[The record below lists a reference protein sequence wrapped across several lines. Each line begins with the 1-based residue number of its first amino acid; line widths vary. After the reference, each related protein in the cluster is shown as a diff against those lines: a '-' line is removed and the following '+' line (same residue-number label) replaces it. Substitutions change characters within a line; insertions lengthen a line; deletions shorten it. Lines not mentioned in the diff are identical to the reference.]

1 MGQSSGL
8 RFDIFER
15 VHIAETAA
23 EIQDLEEIEL
33 VPQIELDV
41 KDTYAT
47 LSGHLALRGSYSSQ
61 ERSAQQLEHRIPVE
75 IAMPLNRIQNSENI
89 GVEIENFDVELL
101 SARTLNVTG
110 VLSLSG
116 LKANSTDEVTKA
128 EEEKVFVHE
137 KQADTSAWVRSD
149 ASSSAEQHGSDPVKA
164 NKEELIKDKR
174 SEKPVPESKSS
185 DADLA
190 KLEKKEQQPAQANT
204 QPVKET
210 DDQPTEAVTQPVK
223 EADDQPAEEADV
235 NLNEKMNDEQTQAT
249 EAQNENESESEAAPT
264 DSVTV
269 AAEESTEEV
278 KIAFSKQKD
287 DETNAFITPSKL
299 MSDRPE
305 AEAVQAESEVETAPE
320 VEAAPEVQAASL
332 LDAEKIQSATE
343 EDREHEETDKTEPS
357 SEERVDG
364 EADEDSE
371 STANGLEWKKLFLN
385 QEDEVQTEF
394 SRLKMCIVQKGETLE
409 SIAERYEL
417 NPREILLYNRLNDQT
432 SLSEGQV
439 IYIPQ
444 LQT

>member
-149 ASSSAEQHGSDPVKA
+149 ASSSAEQQGSDPVKA

-174 SEKPVPESKSS
+174 SEKPVSESKPS

-190 KLEKKEQQPAQANT
+190 KREKKEQQPAQANT

-235 NLNEKMNDEQTQAT
+235 DLNEKMNDEQAQAT
-249 EAQNENESESEAAPT
+249 EAQDESESEAAPT
-264 DSVTV
+264 DSVT
-269 AAEESTEEV
+269 AATEESTEEV

-320 VEAAPEVQAASL
+320 VEAASL

-394 SRLKMCIVQKGETLE
+394 SRLKMCIVQKDETLE